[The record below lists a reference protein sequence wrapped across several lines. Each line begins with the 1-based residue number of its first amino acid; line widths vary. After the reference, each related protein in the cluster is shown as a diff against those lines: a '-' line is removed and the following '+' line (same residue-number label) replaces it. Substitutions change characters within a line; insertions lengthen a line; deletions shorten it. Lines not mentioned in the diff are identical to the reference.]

1 MKHALENDRRSAPM
15 QAPAG
20 AAADDDAYWLG
31 GEALVVPLW
40 AAFDEA
46 PAGDES
52 GWDDPSWKVL

>member
-1 MKHALENDRRSAPM
+1 MKHALENDRRTTRM

-40 AAFDEA
+40 DAFDEA
-46 PAGDES
+46 SADAGS